1 MKANLRVV
9 FTAFQLD
16 IKQQA
21 VDLFMIFG
29 VVVQPLL
36 IAIMGI
42 YMLLERDPS
51 RGIYVVVGSGMTGLW
66 TSLLFRGTFN
76 INAERFLG
84 TLEGIVA
91 SPTSLGT
98 VVIGKTLA
106 SVTLSLLSMIFSYGL
121 ASVIFRFPLIIAQPL
136 PFFASLVV
144 TVPAFISFGLL
155 ISPLMAVN
163 LSLSGWVNALE
174 YPMYILGGF
183 LFPILLLPGWSNPI
197 SYILAP
203 YWAARVL
210 HAASGGRATLP
221 EILLCW
227 VMMLLLSSLYV
238 LASYRLFKIVL
249 RRARVDATLSM
260 M

>member
-1 MKANLRVV
+1 MIANLRVV
-9 FTAFQLD
+9 FTTFELD

-21 VDLFMIFG
+21 VDLFMVFG
-29 VVVQPLL
+29 VVIQPLL
-36 IAIMGI
+36 IAIMAI

-76 INAERFLG
+76 INAERFMG

-91 SPTSLGT
+91 SPSSLAT

-106 SVTLSLLSMIFSYGL
+106 SVSLSFLSMICSYGL
-121 ASVIFRFPLIIAQPL
+121 ASIIFRFPLIIAQPL
-136 PFFASLVV
+136 PFCLTLLV
-144 TVPAFISFGLL
+144 TILAFISFGLL

-183 LFPILLLPGWSNPI
+183 LFPILLLPDWSNPL
-197 SYILAP
+197 SYVLAP
-203 YWAARVL
+203 YWAARAL
-210 HAASGGRATLP
+210 HATSSGAASLSN
-221 EILLCW
+221 ILLSW
-227 VMMLLLSSLYV
+227 GMMLLLSAIYLA
-238 LASYRLFKIVL
+238 ASYRLFRIVL
-249 RRARVDATLSM
+249 HRARVEATLSM

>member
-1 MKANLRVV
+1 VIANLRVV
-9 FTAFQLD
+9 LTTFELD

-21 VDLFMIFG
+21 VDLFMVFG
-29 VVVQPLL
+29 VVIQPLL
-36 IAIMGI
+36 IAIMAI

-76 INAERFLG
+76 INAERFMG

-91 SPTSLGT
+91 SPSSLAT

-106 SVTLSLLSMIFSYGL
+106 SVTLSFLSMIFSYGL
-121 ASVIFRFPLIIAQPL
+121 ASIIFRFPLSIAQPV
-136 PFFASLVV
+136 PFFLSLLA
-144 TVPAFISFGLL
+144 TVLAFISFGLL

-183 LFPILLLPGWSNPI
+183 LFPILLLPDWSTPL
-197 SYILAP
+197 SYALAP

-210 HAASGGRATLP
+210 HATSSGGATLP
-221 EILLCW
+221 DILLSW
-227 VMMLLLSSLYV
+227 GMMLLLSAIYLA
-238 LASYRLFKIVL
+238 ASYRLFRIVL
-249 RRARVDATLSM
+249 HRARVEATLSLM
-260 M
+260 

>member
-1 MKANLRVV
+1 MRANLRVV
-9 FTAFQLD
+9 RTAFELD
-16 IKQQA
+16 VKQQA

-29 VVVQPLL
+29 VIVQPLL
-36 IAIMGI
+36 IAIMAI
-42 YMLLERDPS
+42 YMLLERDPT
-51 RGIYVVVGSGMTGLW
+51 RGIYVVIGSGMTGLW

-106 SVTLSLLSMIFSYGL
+106 SVSMSLLSMLFSFGL
-121 ASVIFRFPLIIAQPL
+121 AALIFRFPLTIAQPV
-136 PFFASLVV
+136 PFLASLLI
-144 TVPAFISFGLL
+144 TVLAFISFGLL

-183 LFPILLLPGWSNPI
+183 LFPILLLPGWSNPV
-197 SYILAP
+197 SYVLAP

-210 HAASGGRATLP
+210 HATSGGWAALP

-227 VMMLLLSSLYV
+227 GMMLLLGATYILI
-238 LASYRLFKIVL
+238 SYRLFKIVL
-249 RRARVDATLSM
+249 HRARVDATLSM

>member
-1 MKANLRVV
+1 MITNLRVV
-9 FTAFQLD
+9 RTAFELD

-29 VVVQPLL
+29 VLIQPLL
-36 IAIMGI
+36 IAIMAI
-42 YMLLERDPS
+42 YMLKGRDAS
-51 RGIYVVVGSGMTGLW
+51 RGVYVVVGSGMTGLW

-76 INAERFLG
+76 INGERWLG

-106 SVTLSLLSMIFSYGL
+106 SVSMSLLSMIFSYGL
-121 ASVIFRFPLIIAQPL
+121 AALIFHFPVSIAQPV
-136 PFFASLVV
+136 PFFASLLV
-144 TVPAFISFGLL
+144 TMLAFISFGLL

-163 LSLSGWVNALE
+163 LSLTGWVNALE

-183 LFPILLLPGWSNPI
+183 LFPILMLPDWTNPV
-197 SYILAP
+197 SYMLAP

-210 HAASGGRATLP
+210 HATSRGGATLP
-221 EILLCW
+221 EILLSW
-227 VMMLLLSSLYV
+227 GMMLLLAGIYMV
-238 LASYRLFKIVL
+238 ISYRLFRIVL
-249 RRARVDATLSM
+249 HRARVDATSSLM
-260 M
+260 

>member
-1 MKANLRVV
+1 MIANLRVIRTT
-9 FTAFQLD
+9 FELD
-16 IKQQA
+16 LKQQA

-29 VVVQPLL
+29 VVIQPLL
-36 IAIMGI
+36 IAIMAI
-42 YMLLERDPS
+42 YMLSERDAS

-66 TSLLFRGTFN
+66 TSLLFRGAFN
-76 INAERFLG
+76 INAERFMG

-91 SPTSLGT
+91 SPSSLAT

-121 ASVIFRFPLIIAQPL
+121 ASLVFRLPLSVAQPV
-136 PFFASLVV
+136 PFLLSLLVM
-144 TVPAFISFGLL
+144 VPTFIAFGLL

-183 LFPILLLPGWSNPI
+183 LFPILLLPGWSNPL
-197 SYILAP
+197 SYVLAP

-210 HAASGGRATLP
+210 HATSSGVATP
-221 EILLCW
+221 ADVLLSW
-227 VMMLLLSSLYV
+227 AMMLLLGILYIA
-238 LASYRLFKIVL
+238 ASYRLFKVVL
-249 RRARVDATLSM
+249 RRARVDATLSLM
-260 M
+260 

>member
-1 MKANLRVV
+1 MITNLRVV
-9 FTAFQLD
+9 RTAFELD

-29 VVVQPLL
+29 VLIQPLL
-36 IAIMGI
+36 IAIMAI
-42 YMLLERDPS
+42 YMLKGRDAS
-51 RGIYVVVGSGMTGLW
+51 RGVYVVVGSGMTGLW

-76 INAERFLG
+76 INGERWLG

-106 SVTLSLLSMIFSYGL
+106 SVSMSLLSMIFSYGL
-121 ASVIFRFPLIIAQPL
+121 AALIFHFPVSIAQPV
-136 PFFASLVV
+136 PFFASLLV
-144 TVPAFISFGLL
+144 TMLAFISFGLL

-163 LSLSGWVNALE
+163 LSLTGWVNALE

-183 LFPILLLPGWSNPI
+183 LFPILMLPDWTNPV
-197 SYILAP
+197 SYMLAP

-210 HAASGGRATLP
+210 HATSRGGATLP
-221 EILLCW
+221 EILLSW
-227 VMMLLLSSLYV
+227 GMMLLLAGIYMV
-238 LASYRLFKIVL
+238 ISYRLFRIVL
-249 RRARVDATLSM
+249 HRARVDATLSLM
-260 M
+260 

>member
-1 MKANLRVV
+1 MIANLRVV
-9 FTAFQLD
+9 RTAFELD
-16 IKQQA
+16 LKQQA

-29 VVVQPLL
+29 VLIQPLL
-36 IAIMGI
+36 IAIMAI

-98 VVIGKTLA
+98 VVMGKTLA
-106 SVTLSLLSMIFSYGL
+106 SVTLSLLSMIFSYTL
-121 ASVIFRFPLIIAQPL
+121 ASVIFRFPLNIAQPV
-136 PFFASLVV
+136 PFFLSLLV
-144 TVPAFISFGLL
+144 TVFAFISFGLL

-183 LFPILLLPGWSNPI
+183 LFPILLLPGWSNPL
-197 SYILAP
+197 SYVLAP

-210 HAASGGRATLP
+210 HATSSGVGTAGD
-221 EILLCW
+221 ILLSW
-227 VMMLLLSSLYV
+227 AMMLILGVLYIA
-238 LASYRLFKIVL
+238 ASYRLFKIVL
-249 RRARVDATLSM
+249 YRARVDATLSM

>member
-1 MKANLRVV
+1 MITNLRVV
-9 FTAFQLD
+9 RTAFELD

-29 VVVQPLL
+29 VLIQPLL
-36 IAIMGI
+36 IAIMAI
-42 YMLLERDPS
+42 YMLKGRDAS
-51 RGIYVVVGSGMTGLW
+51 RGVYVVVGSGMTGLW

-76 INAERFLG
+76 INGERWLG

-106 SVTLSLLSMIFSYGL
+106 SVSVSLLSMIFSYGL
-121 ASVIFRFPLIIAQPL
+121 AALIFHFPVSIAQPV
-136 PFFASLVV
+136 PFFASLLV
-144 TVPAFISFGLL
+144 TMLAFISFGLL

-163 LSLSGWVNALE
+163 LSLTGWVNALE

-183 LFPILLLPGWSNPI
+183 LFPILMLPDWTNPI
-197 SYILAP
+197 SYMLAP

-210 HAASGGRATLP
+210 HATSRGGATLP
-221 EILLCW
+221 EILLSW
-227 VMMLLLSSLYV
+227 GMMLLLAGIYMV
-238 LASYRLFKIVL
+238 ISYRLFRIVL
-249 RRARVDATLSM
+249 HRARVDATLSLM
-260 M
+260 

>member
-1 MKANLRVV
+1 MIANLRVV
-9 FTAFQLD
+9 RTTFELD
-16 IKQQA
+16 LKQQA

-36 IAIMGI
+36 IAIMAI

-76 INAERFLG
+76 INAERFMG

-91 SPTSLGT
+91 SPSSLAT

-106 SVTLSLLSMIFSYGL
+106 SVTLSFLSMIFSYGL
-121 ASVIFRFPLIIAQPL
+121 ASVVFRFPLTIAQPV
-136 PFFASLVV
+136 PFFLSLLV

-183 LFPILLLPGWSNPI
+183 LFPILLLPGWSTPL
-197 SYILAP
+197 SYVLAP
-203 YWAARVL
+203 YWSARIL
-210 HAASGGRATLP
+210 HATSSGGATP
-221 EILLCW
+221 GD
-227 VMMLLLSSLYV
+227 MLLSWGMMIILGSLYMV
-238 LASYRLFKIVL
+238 ASYHLFKIVL
-249 RRARVDATLSM
+249 RKARIDATLSLM
-260 M
+260 

>member
-1 MKANLRVV
+1 MRANLRVV
-9 FTAFQLD
+9 RTAFELD
-16 IKQQA
+16 VKQQA

-29 VVVQPLL
+29 VIVQPLL
-36 IAIMGI
+36 IAIMAI
-42 YMLLERDPS
+42 YMLLERDPT
-51 RGIYVVVGSGMTGLW
+51 RGIYVVIGSGMTGLW
-66 TSLLFRGTFN
+66 TSLLFRWTFN

-106 SVTLSLLSMIFSYGL
+106 SVSMSLLSMIFSFGL
-121 ASVIFRFPLIIAQPL
+121 AALIFRFPLTIAQPV
-136 PFFASLVV
+136 PFLASLLI
-144 TVPAFISFGLL
+144 TVFSFISFGLL

-183 LFPILLLPGWSNPI
+183 LFPILLLPGWSNPV
-197 SYILAP
+197 SYVLAP

-210 HAASGGRATLP
+210 HATSGGWAALP

-227 VMMLLLSSLYV
+227 GMMLLLGATYILI
-238 LASYRLFKIVL
+238 SYRLFKIVL
-249 RRARVDATLSM
+249 HRARVDATLSM

>member
-1 MKANLRVV
+1 MIANLRVIRTT
-9 FTAFQLD
+9 FELD
-16 IKQQA
+16 IKRQA

-29 VVVQPLL
+29 VVIQPLL

-42 YMLLERDPS
+42 YIVMDRDLS
-51 RGIYVVVGSGMTGLW
+51 RGVYVVVGSGMTGLW
-66 TSLLFRGTFN
+66 TSLLFRGSFN
-76 INAERFLG
+76 INVERWRG

-91 SPTSLGT
+91 SPTSLAT

-106 SVTLSLLSMIFSYGL
+106 GVSMSLLSMMCSYGL
-121 ASVIFRFPLIIAQPL
+121 AALIFRFPLSIAQPV
-136 PFFASLVV
+136 PFCASLVV
-144 TVPAFISFGLL
+144 TMVAFISFGLL

-183 LFPILLLPGWSNPI
+183 LFPILLLPGWTNPV

-210 HAASGGRATLP
+210 HATSSGGAALP
-221 EILLCW
+221 EILLSW
-227 VMMLLLSSLYV
+227 GMMLLLGAVYIAV
-238 LASYRLFKIVL
+238 AYRLFKIVL
-249 RRARVDATLSM
+249 HRARVDATLSLM
-260 M
+260 

>member
-1 MKANLRVV
+1 MIANLRVIRTT
-9 FTAFQLD
+9 FELD
-16 IKQQA
+16 LKQQA

-29 VVVQPLL
+29 VVIQPLL
-36 IAIMGI
+36 IAIMAI
-42 YMLLERDPS
+42 YMLLERDVS

-76 INAERFLG
+76 INAERFMG

-91 SPTSLGT
+91 SPSALAT

-106 SVTLSLLSMIFSYGL
+106 SVTLSLLSMFFSYGL
-121 ASVIFRFPLIIAQPL
+121 ASLVFRFPLTVAQPV
-136 PFFASLVV
+136 PFLLSLLA
-144 TVPAFISFGLL
+144 TLLAFISFGLL

-183 LFPILLLPGWSNPI
+183 LFPILLLPGWSNPL
-197 SYILAP
+197 SYVLAP

-210 HAASGGRATLP
+210 HDTSSGVATP
-221 EILLCW
+221 ADILLSW
-227 VMMLLLSSLYV
+227 AMMLLLGGIYIA
-238 LASYRLFKIVL
+238 ASYRLFKVVL
-249 RRARVDATLSM
+249 HRARVDATLSLM
-260 M
+260 